1 MIRSR
6 SRVNKRC
13 AGASAALVGPVPRTL
28 SRLLRGPLPW
38 LWLLLA
44 WLPAA
49 GCATRTPEVAP
60 PQRPAEPVEITLN
73 LPAEAPPCA
82 AEALEDNDRTF
93 LERGMQT
100 LAGGDYIEA
109 VQYFQRYQRLET
121 SPLAQ
126 WEGDIAIAYISMLP
140 SSPFYDVGAAR
151 GAYRALKA
159 GEPEGQKHHGIVLM
173 QQALESFVLM
183 DRQIRDLEGRAG
195 VLQEYLDKREQ
206 ALRRLR
212 ELTLGQPAD
221 AP

>member
-1 MIRSR
+1 MICPR
-6 SRVNKRC
+6 SRVDKRWS
-13 AGASAALVGPVPRTL
+13 GALAPFPGP
-28 SRLLRGPLPW
+28 G
-38 LWLLLA
+38 LLLA
-44 WLPAA
+44 CALAA
-49 GCATRTPEVAP
+49 GCATRAPEVAS
-60 PQRPAEPVEITLN
+60 PQRPPEPVEITLN
-73 LPAEAPPCA
+73 LPEEAPPCA
-82 AEALEDNDRTF
+82 AEGREDNDRTF

-109 VQYFQRYQRLET
+109 VQYFQRYRRLET

-126 WEGDIAIAYISMLP
+126 WEGDIAITYVSMLP

-159 GEPEGQKHHGIVLM
+159 REPEGQKHHAIGLM

-183 DRQIRDLEGRAG
+183 DRQIQDLQGRAG
-195 VLQEYLDKREQ
+195 MLQEYLDKREQ

-212 ELTLGQPAD
+212 ELTLGQPEG

>member
-13 AGASAALVGPVPRTL
+13 AGASAALAGPVPGTL
-28 SRLLRGPLPW
+28 PRLFRGPLPW

-44 WLPAA
+44 WLPA

-82 AEALEDNDRTF
+82 AAALKDNDRTF

-126 WEGDIAIAYISMLP
+126 WEGDIAIAYVSMLP

-159 GEPEGQKHHGIVLM
+159 GEPEGQKHHGIV
-173 QQALESFVLM
+173 

-212 ELTLGQPAD
+212 ELTLGQPAG